1 MRSLSEGYRSSRAKE
16 TGGVVE
22 EFWNSMLKY
31 TPFFL
36 VLYAGAYA
44 ILVTEKK
51 KEEHHYKLF
60 SRLVATQPNSLIM
73 SARKGTFFVVRL
85 LDKFF
90 GRPMHDG
97 SKLWH
102 FFTLRA
108 FRKTYA
114 ITMCY
119 SLFFLIYFDTLNN
132 NYLFFYPRIS
142 PISSSIDSG
151 KNVYPLSALHF
162 LNEYIPG
169 FRFFGETDWAA
180 IGDSIHGRG
189 IYVPHEPEF
198 TYSHLVGGLTA
209 PLIYGFLFFFC
220 FRMLARSLEGRI
232 YAKALCFVPL
242 FTTFLVIV
250 DLDPLGFWGCSI
262 APSFSPEPLSG
273 GAECFRYNSILTRSG
288 SLWFT
293 KTFDKLTIAGDLIL
307 ALGLIVSSYFL
318 GVFLGTVS
326 VIISYS
332 IAIFALMEMI
342 RGNSVFSD
350 LHLATQNAFI
360 QLFSLD
366 ERFIAVKTNWFVYG
380 FTRSEYLKFLFII
393 LFIPFNAIF
402 DFVSVSVSRFF
413 FKRIVDSA
421 GMYFHMKYVLQD
433 FGIFMLLFVAMP
445 ISLFLA
451 TFAIEFFVAGSV
463 TSSPLYMKVFQDIY
477 DTFVDITMQDRGG
490 EIINFN
496 IEVGQ
501 VLPEFNRGLWFLMSY
516 STTALPTIINL
527 LSNICFVFSYLFTR
541 LFYTICYG
549 TAELIIEKPDGG
561 KNILNID
568 LAGRNRAILF
578 LSLIAALLTAALL
591 SLLT

>member
-1 MRSLSEGYRSSRAKE
+1 M
-16 TGGVVE
+16 E

-36 VLYAGAYA
+36 VLYAGGYA

-51 KEEHHYKLF
+51 KEEHHYKFF
-60 SRLVATQPNSLIM
+60 SRLVATQPDSLIL
-73 SARKGTFFVVRL
+73 SARKGTLFVVRL
-85 LDKFF
+85 MDKFF

-108 FRKTYA
+108 FKKTYA

-119 SLFFLIYFDTLNN
+119 SLFFLIYLDTFSN
-132 NYLFFYPRIS
+132 NYLFNSPNISRIS
-142 PISSSIDSG
+142 YPIDG
-151 KNVYPLSALHF
+151 EKNVYPLSVFHF
-162 LNEYIPG
+162 LNAYMPE
-169 FRFFGETDWAA
+169 FRFFGEIDWAA
-180 IGDSIHGRG
+180 IDDSIRQRG
-189 IYVPHEPEF
+189 GPLLYDPKVNFYFRGDPPF
-198 TYSHLVGGLTA
+198 AYSHLVGGLTA
-209 PLIYGFLFFFC
+209 PLIYGFLFFYC
-220 FRMLARSLEGRI
+220 FYKLSRYLRGRT
-232 YAKALCFVPL
+232 YAKAFCFVPL
-242 FTTFLVIV
+242 FTIFLIIV

-273 GAECFRYNSILTRSG
+273 GAQCFRYNSTLTRSG

-307 ALGLIVSSYFL
+307 ALGLIVSSCFL

-332 IAIFALMEMI
+332 LAIFALMEMI

-360 QLFSLD
+360 HLFSLD
-366 ERFIAVKTNWFVYG
+366 ERFIAVRTKWFVYG

-393 LFIPFNAIF
+393 LFIPFNALF
-402 DFVSVSVSRFF
+402 DFVSVSVSRFL

-421 GMYFHMKYVLQD
+421 GMFFHMKYVLQD
-433 FGIFMLLFVAMP
+433 LGIFMLLFLAMP
-445 ISLFLA
+445 ISLFLV
-451 TFAIEFFVAGSV
+451 TFVIEFFVAGSV
-463 TSSPLYMKVFQDIY
+463 SSSPLYIKVFQDIH

-490 EIINFN
+490 GIINFN

-501 VLPEFNRGLWFLMSY
+501 VLPEFNRGLWFLVSY

-527 LSNICFVFSYLFTR
+527 VSNICFVFSYLFTR
-541 LFYTICYG
+541 LFYIICYG

-578 LSLIAALLTAALL
+578 LSLIAALLSAALL
-591 SLLT
+591 SFLT